1 MRKIRRD
8 DIKDAFTSLG
18 LLLVYGFFIV
28 IFFGGA
34 YDSNYGG
41 FILSFPDPSAMFVGF
56 TFISIG
62 WILQRNNR
70 SELNQISEQL
80 SKLREVEKTNFEY
93 LKKSF
98 LEFGGQKDSEKITK
112 LEKEWKLHFE
122 RARAVEW
129 NYLKQKE
136 SKIET
141 PIKLF
146 GYTGLFLVVLSSFI
160 LIFDRFFDWTF

>member
-1 MRKIRRD
+1 MKKIRRD

-18 LLLVYGFFIV
+18 LLLVYGYFMV

-56 TFISIG
+56 TFISIA

-70 SELNQISEQL
+70 SEINQIAGQL
-80 SKLREVEKTNFEY
+80 AKLRKVEKSNFEY
-93 LKKSF
+93 LMNSV
-98 LEFGGQKDSEKITK
+98 LELSKQKDSANISK
-112 LEKEWKLHFE
+112 LEKELKLHFE

-129 NYLKQKE
+129 NYLNQKQ
-136 SKIET
+136 SKIQNS
-141 PIKLF
+141 IKLF
-146 GYTGLFLVVLSSFI
+146 GYTGLFLVVLSSFV